1 MNDLIVLWCVAT
13 DKINYAEVVIVRI
26 GDGLGYRWL
35 VLVSEFQLAEVPDN
49 GEWVIYLFLW
59 GARQGKRKY
68 KVVNAVKCQSE
79 VDG

>member
-49 GEWVIYLFLW
+49 GE
-59 GARQGKRKY
+59 
-68 KVVNAVKCQSE
+68 
-79 VDG
+79 